1 MQWARCG
8 SMQRRADTQAG
19 FSLLEL
25 LVALAIFGM
34 AVVGLLNL
42 SGESTRTAVI
52 LEERALAAVV
62 AENQAIEA
70 LLAPAAVA
78 AAPAAGAGISR
89 CARLGLEAHGNTRRA
104 GHAAHRHQRARGRA
118 GAGTGQPAG
127 RAEYGVMRLRRA
139 AGFTLIELLVAL
151 AVFALVAAAAVGV
164 LRQSI
169 EQRAA
174 V

>member
-78 AAPAAGAGISR
+78 AAPAAGQESAG
-89 CARLGLEAHGNTRRA
+89 
-104 GHAAHRHQRARGRA
+104 ARGWDWKRTA
-118 GAGTGQPAG
+118 TPAG
-127 RAEYGVMRLRRA
+127 QGMLRIA
-139 AGFTLIELLVAL
+139 ISAVSYTHLTLPTICSV
-151 AVFALVAAAAVGV
+151 
-164 LRQSI
+164 
-169 EQRAA
+169 
-174 V
+174 

>member
-8 SMQRRADTQAG
+8 SMKRRADTQAG

-78 AAPAAGAGISR
+78 AAPAAGQESAGARGWDWKRTATPAGQGMLRIAISV
-89 CARLGLEAHGNTRRA
+89 
-104 GHAAHRHQRARGRA
+104 HAA
-118 GAGTGQPAG
+118 GQAQ
-127 RAEYGVMRLRRA
+127 
-139 AGFTLIELLVAL
+139 ELASLQV
-151 AVFALVAAAAVGV
+151 V
-164 LRQSI
+164 RST
-169 EQRAA
+169 E
-174 V
+174 

>member
-42 SGESTRTAVI
+42 SGESTHTAVI

-78 AAPAAGAGISR
+78 AAPAAGQESAGARGWDWKRTATPAGQGMLRIAISV
-89 CARLGLEAHGNTRRA
+89 
-104 GHAAHRHQRARGRA
+104 HAA
-118 GAGTGQPAG
+118 GQAQ
-127 RAEYGVMRLRRA
+127 
-139 AGFTLIELLVAL
+139 ELASLQV
-151 AVFALVAAAAVGV
+151 V
-164 LRQSI
+164 RST
-169 EQRAA
+169 E
-174 V
+174 

>member
-25 LVALAIFGM
+25 LVALAILGM

-78 AAPAAGAGISR
+78 AAPAAGQESAG
-89 CARLGLEAHGNTRRA
+89 
-104 GHAAHRHQRARGRA
+104 ARGWDWKRTA
-118 GAGTGQPAG
+118 TPAG
-127 RAEYGVMRLRRA
+127 QGMLRIAISVNA
-139 AGFTLIELLVAL
+139 AGQAQELASLQV
-151 AVFALVAAAAVGV
+151 V
-164 LRQSI
+164 RST
-169 EQRAA
+169 E
-174 V
+174 

>member
-1 MQWARCG
+1 
-8 SMQRRADTQAG
+8 MQRRADTQAG

-25 LVALAIFGM
+25 LVTLAIFGM

-78 AAPAAGAGISR
+78 AAPATGQESAGA
-89 CARLGLEAHGNTRRA
+89 
-104 GHAAHRHQRARGRA
+104 RGWDWKRTA
-118 GAGTGQPAG
+118 TPAG
-127 RAEYGVMRLRRA
+127 QGMLRIVISVRA
-139 AGFTLIELLVAL
+139 AGQAQELASLQV
-151 AVFALVAAAAVGV
+151 V
-164 LRQSI
+164 RST
-169 EQRAA
+169 E
-174 V
+174 

>member
-62 AENQAIEA
+62 AENQARG
-70 LLAPAAVA
+70 VKR
-78 AAPAAGAGISR
+78 G
-89 CARLGLEAHGNTRRA
+89 
-104 GHAAHRHQRARGRA
+104 QR
-118 GAGTGQPAG
+118 
-127 RAEYGVMRLRRA
+127 
-139 AGFTLIELLVAL
+139 
-151 AVFALVAAAAVGV
+151 
-164 LRQSI
+164 
-169 EQRAA
+169 
-174 V
+174 